1 MATFYVLPPREC
13 LEQATTEFVNRM
25 LPGLAVPP
33 TVWDSLLA
41 AVVATRPGVFPVHRE
56 DLPGGDVAA
65 DLCDG
70 FGAEPGDDVVEVGLA
85 VGLAGPRV
93 QRWTLTSAV
102 PEPTA
107 GR

>member
-13 LEQATTEFVNRM
+13 LEQAAAEFAGRVF
-25 LPGLAVPP
+25 PGLIIPPAAWDAVRDA
-33 TVWDSLLA
+33 VLA
-41 AVVATRPGVFPVHRE
+41 ANPETYPVHRE
-56 DLPGGDVAA
+56 DLPGGDVEA

-85 VGLAGPRV
+85 VGQVGPRV
-93 QRWTLTSAV
+93 RRWAVAAAV
-102 PEPTA
+102 PEPVA